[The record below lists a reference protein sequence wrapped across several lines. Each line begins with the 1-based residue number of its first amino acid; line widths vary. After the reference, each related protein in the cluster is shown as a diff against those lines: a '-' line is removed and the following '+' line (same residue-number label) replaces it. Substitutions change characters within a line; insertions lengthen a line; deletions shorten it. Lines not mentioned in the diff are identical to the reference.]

1 MPEWL
6 NLKDL
11 VPILTAVVALAS
23 AIAAVTPSQSDNTWI
38 QKALDFL
45 NALGLNVGKAK
56 NADR

>member
-23 AIAAVTPSQSDNTWI
+23 AVAAVTPSKADNAFI
-38 QKALDFL
+38 QKVLDFL